1 MKPAL
6 IFDLDQ
12 TLIDSKKRFL
22 QNKFVTPI
30 SNKNIKILIL
40 DNYIVHLRPYTMEIL
55 EYCYYN
61 NIDVGFWSS
70 GSIDYV
76 KQITN
81 GILETLLFF
90 EDIKLKPRMIWARTK
105 TLRIGPYFDVIN
117 NKYIRWSG
125 NVYNTNAYKD
135 MNYLFE
141 NTTLSKN
148 NTILVDN
155 LPLHLYQNNPNN
167 ILIIPPFCYLNKNDD
182 ILNTLL
188 NQLEKLNKKSLK
200 LLKSSM
206 FNMNYLSP
214 DNKFIYPTGYIQKC
228 INKTTVKSKKKSV
241 VKSKKKSVVKSKK
254 KSVVKSKK
262 KSIVKSKKKSVVK
275 SNTLA
280 IPISK
285 RVKSKRK

>member
-228 INKTTVKSKKKSV
+228 INKTTVKSNKKSV

-254 KSVVKSKK
+254 KSVV
-262 KSIVKSKKKSVVK
+262 
-275 SNTLA
+275 
-280 IPISK
+280 
-285 RVKSKRK
+285 